1 MEYKRR
7 RRRTHKKT
15 ESTGGRALLLIL
27 ILIGAVYL
35 TGKSAVGEWMT
46 KHVAEPVT
54 ALFTQHK
61 TDDPP
66 ASSDE
71 AKPVSATATGRIELP
86 ALECCLLQSGVF
98 SDEENAQEQAR
109 EIASMGGAGYV
120 WQDGDRYR
128 VIVSGYS
135 SEREARDV
143 KDALSSQGLEC
154 SVHELRSPGTF
165 DVAVTAG
172 TDTTV
177 SSLQTVLFTI
187 LSANDDLLDM
197 QKSFDAGQMTA
208 EEGARAAYEIY
219 TALDGCRKDSTSL
232 PKSISGMF
240 DEICASVK
248 DLSESGDLSETEFSA
263 KLKNVQVG
271 IACRFTETVGGLVD
285 IRY

>member
-7 RRRTHKKT
+7 RRRTGRKT
-15 ESTGGRALLLIL
+15 GNGGRALLLIL
-27 ILIGAVYL
+27 ILAGAVYL
-35 TGKSAVGEWMT
+35 VSISAVGEWMT

-61 TDDPP
+61 TNEKPT
-66 ASSDE
+66 SSDE

-86 ALECCLLQSGVF
+86 ALECFLLQSGAF
-98 SDEENAQEQAR
+98 SDEENAQVQAR

-135 SEREARDV
+135 SDREARDV
-143 KDALSSQGLEC
+143 KDALSRQGLEC
-154 SVHELRSPGTF
+154 SVHELSSPGTF

-219 TALDGCRKDSTSL
+219 TALDSCRKDSTSL

-271 IACRFTETVGGLVD
+271 IACRFTETVGSLVD